1 MALYQQYQCIISMV
15 LVPRLVKNKQWPRMR
30 LLLKSTGPCT
40 LGGRKLQPVPYPIHW
55 SHIAINI
62 EQSLIPLE
70 SQVSNVIEY
79 HFFIEHFFLSHENT
93 KCYRTYIFFLSHESI
108 KNIESNVLF
117 YRTYFSYRMKLLK
130 ISNQM
135 FCFIEHIYILSQES
149 SENIE
154 SNIFHRT

>member
-1 MALYQQYQCIISMV
+1 MV

-40 LGGRKLQPVPYPIHW
+40 PGGRKLQPVPYPIHW

-79 HFFIEHFFLSHENT
+79 HFFIEHFF
-93 KCYRTYIFFLSHESI
+93 YRMKIPNVIEHIFFLSHESI
-108 KNIESNVLF
+108 KDIESNILF
-117 YRTYFSYRMKLLK
+117 YRTYIF
-130 ISNQM
+130 
-135 FCFIEHIYILSQES
+135 LSHETI
-149 SENIE
+149 ENIE
-154 SNIFHRT
+154 SIIFFHRTDFLSNFATIRPPY

>member
-1 MALYQQYQCIISMV
+1 MV
-15 LVPRLVKNKQWPRMR
+15 LVPKLVKNKRWPRMR

-40 LGGRKLQPVPYPIHW
+40 PGGRKLQPVPYPIHW

-79 HFFIEHFFLSHENT
+79 HFFYRTFFLSHENT

-117 YRTYFSYRMKLLK
+117 YRTNFSYRMKLVK

-135 FCFIEHIYILSQES
+135 FCFIEHIFFIA
-149 SENIE
+149 
-154 SNIFHRT
+154 